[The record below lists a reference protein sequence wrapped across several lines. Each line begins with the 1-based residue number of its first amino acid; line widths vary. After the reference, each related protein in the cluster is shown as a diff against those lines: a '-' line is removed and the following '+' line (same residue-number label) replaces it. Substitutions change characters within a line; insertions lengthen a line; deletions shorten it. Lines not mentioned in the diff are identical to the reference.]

1 MRQKQEH
8 KGWIHFRVEAIT
20 SFHNEEEKVI
30 ITPPQELRYKS
41 GTYRRVLTR
50 AGPNVAHD
58 YCHRTP
64 FARPPAM
71 LS

>member
-1 MRQKQEH
+1 MRQKQEC
-8 KGWIHFRVEAIT
+8 GGQMHFKVEAIT

-30 ITPPQELRYKS
+30 ITPPQELKYES
-41 GTYRRVLTR
+41 GTYRWVLTG

-58 YCHRTP
+58 YSHSTP
-64 FARPPAM
+64 FAWPPTM